1 MPFWVRCKQQCAS
14 QELGTS
20 EVLVRRDCIVVLE
33 LGHARPRSPNSSAFR
48 LARVACL
55 SVSH

>member
-20 EVLVRRDCIVVLE
+20 EVLVRRDCIVVL
-33 LGHARPRSPNSSAFR
+33 GHARPRSPNSSAFR